1 MKVLICMAVCLA
13 LSIPAA
19 FAERQPHALPWGITR
34 LDLDGDGKK
43 DLIVR
48 SWRENH
54 NAHGYAVYDL
64 FVWKDGV
71 LHRVLFPR
79 KDGKWDLSFTS
90 RQGAD
95 CVLRDLFF
103 LEDEGSVRIY
113 QINREFGV
121 GYVDKKRAVIRELR
135 VVRDDKGIPG
145 DPEYWVQGVREW
157 KSRSFVCDI
166 RDALHEV
173 RSGE

>member
-95 CVLRDLFF
+95 CVLRDLFPHKATKLQPAEIIVLNRIGAQGF
-103 LEDEGSVRIY
+103 NGQGRVQVLRYRIKHLREGLPG
-113 QINREFGV
+113 NPEFV
-121 GYVDKKRAVIRELR
+121 
-135 VVRDDKGIPG
+135 
-145 DPEYWVQGVREW
+145 
-157 KSRSFVCDI
+157 
-166 RDALHEV
+166 
-173 RSGE
+173 